1 MCVTFCHRRQVL
13 FWNHQDCEALA
24 SNGND
29 ASAPDLGQSPLGV
42 WLESLSSNGNDDP
55 SACDFAAGPHSR
67 CEDCRHRRD
76 EEEEHHCS
84 LTNAPLPE
92 CGGCCHHNVEL
103 VEGPQVVTRDMLA
116 PLGLT
121 WEVTEE
127 FILLDL
133 DVPYGRD
140 WRKQITVNPD
150 DLGLPFTYGL
160 STEHMPEEEFDWT
173 EWQQQWCSE
182 EAY

>member
-1 MCVTFCHRRQVL
+1 MCVSFCHRKQVL
-13 FWNHQDCEALA
+13 FWKHKDCEALA
-24 SNGND
+24 
-29 ASAPDLGQSPLGV
+29 
-42 WLESLSSNGNDDP
+42 SNGNDDP

-76 EEEEHHCS
+76 ERCS

-140 WRKQITVNPD
+140 WRKQITVDPD

-173 EWQQQWCSE
+173 EWKEQWCSE
-182 EAY
+182 EVY